1 MRHYDVIII
10 GGGIIGCA
18 VARCLARYDLRTALC
33 EASSDIG
40 SGTTKANGGIIH
52 SGYDPKPGTLKAKL
66 NARGNQLY
74 SEWSKQLGFRFKRTG
89 SMVLGFSPSDRSYL
103 EQLLKQGKENGVD
116 GLQIIE
122 GKRIHQL
129 EPQAN
134 ENACIALY
142 CPHTGI
148 VDPFEVA
155 IACAEN
161 ATANG
166 TEFYLNSPV
175 IAIKSHENGFEVCT
189 PQETLYS
196 KYIINAAGCHAD
208 DVARLAG
215 DDSFNIVT
223 RHGDILIFDK
233 DCGVKNLMT
242 LYPIP
247 SPETKGVVVISTLAG
262 NVLTGSSAVM
272 RPKDDNDSYAEG
284 IDQLLKGV
292 SKLVPSINLRKVIR
306 PFAGERAVWE
316 GGNNDFY
323 IRPSEKVHGLV
334 HVAGIQSPGV
344 ASAPAIGEYTV
355 QLLAECGLTL
365 SPRSNYIATR
375 QTPIDFSE
383 CSTEEKAELISRDPR
398 FGHIVCRCETVTEA
412 EIVDAIHRIPGA
424 TTIDGVKRRT
434 RAGMGRCQ
442 GGFCQSRVVSILCRE
457 LGLSPEEI
465 LLENQGSNLLFG
477 HVKEGT

>member
-175 IAIKSHENGFEVCT
+175 IAIKSHENGLKFA
-189 PQETLYS
+189 LRR
-196 KYIINAAGCHAD
+196 KH
-208 DVARLAG
+208 
-215 DDSFNIVT
+215 F
-223 RHGDILIFDK
+223 
-233 DCGVKNLMT
+233 
-242 LYPIP
+242 IP
-247 SPETKGVVVISTLAG
+247 
-262 NVLTGSSAVM
+262 N
-272 RPKDDNDSYAEG
+272 
-284 IDQLLKGV
+284 
-292 SKLVPSINLRKVIR
+292 
-306 PFAGERAVWE
+306 
-316 GGNNDFY
+316 
-323 IRPSEKVHGLV
+323 
-334 HVAGIQSPGV
+334 
-344 ASAPAIGEYTV
+344 
-355 QLLAECGLTL
+355 TL
-365 SPRSNYIATR
+365 STQPDATLMM
-375 QTPIDFSE
+375 SL
-383 CSTEEKAELISRDPR
+383 A
-398 FGHIVCRCETVTEA
+398 
-412 EIVDAIHRIPGA
+412 
-424 TTIDGVKRRT
+424 
-434 RAGMGRCQ
+434 
-442 GGFCQSRVVSILCRE
+442 
-457 LGLSPEEI
+457 
-465 LLENQGSNLLFG
+465 
-477 HVKEGT
+477 